1 MYHSDDV
8 IDIQIPYNLNQL
20 IEIEYWNGSFHPISL
35 HGLLDHFPSD
45 LLNIKKLL
53 ICMAKYIKN
62 TKINI
67 SKSNNVL
74 ELRGI
79 GESTWRLFLAI
90 YNSE

>member
-8 IDIQIPYNLNQL
+8 IDIQIPYNPNQL
-20 IEIEYWNGSFHPISL
+20 IEIEYWNGSFHSISL
-35 HGLLDHFPSD
+35 HGLLEHFPSD

-53 ICMAKYIKN
+53 ICMAKYIENK
-62 TKINI
+62 KINI

-79 GESTWRLFLAI
+79 GEST
-90 YNSE
+90 